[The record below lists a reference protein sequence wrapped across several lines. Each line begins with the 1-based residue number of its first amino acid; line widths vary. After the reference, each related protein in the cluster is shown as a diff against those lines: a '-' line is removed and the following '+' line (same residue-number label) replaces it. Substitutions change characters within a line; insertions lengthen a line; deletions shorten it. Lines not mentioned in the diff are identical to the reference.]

1 MLRFDPAELRD
12 AGVNLGRLPDE
23 RGHLI
28 HADAL
33 PTTFAENLARQGLD
47 MSKPIRIV
55 GIIGRRRDGGLSRY
69 AIHFTQE

>member
-1 MLRFDPAELRD
+1 
-12 AGVNLGRLPDE
+12 
-23 RGHLI
+23 LI